1 MIDDFFLDQYIRK
14 PTRGRNILEE
24 DKVRIRTLL
33 RNVNWEERFEGK
45 NLEDKVEIFF
55 IQLLK
60 KSARKYEEQ
69 T

>member
-45 NLEDKVEIFF
+45 NLEDKVDNFYSVIEKISKEI
-55 IQLLK
+55 
-60 KSARKYEEQ
+60 
-69 T
+69 